1 MVRDVALV
9 TIGPSSLGDGLLVFL
24 FVQGLDVDQQV
35 MDPIGITCLH
45 GSHSLT
51 LSDVC
56 PVEGIQAHQLV
67 DLSHHIGLVV
77 LTHSQLVDGI
87 GILHELEA
95 STFAIHEVS
104 QLLSLLKDV
113 LPILTGEGFHD
124 LGFPCLDPTI
134 QKGLVVEHVK
144 GIIRVRQIEQGCKIS
159 LAQNPMESLPLR
171 SIRVSGELVLKDHR
185 EFFPVSLTSGLDDVC
200 HLVQHLDGV
209 RVDSIS
215 TDDLC
220 NQLSDEDGTI
230 EHTIHVGGSL
240 GTFASLS
247 RGVGIHECSG
257 QSHRT
262 RDHFEDPVGL

>member
-1 MVRDVALV
+1 MVRNVALV
-9 TIGPSSLGDGLLVFL
+9 TIHPSSLGDGLLVFL
-24 FVQGLDVDQQV
+24 FVQGLNVDQQV

-51 LSDVC
+51 LSNVC
-56 PVEGIQAHQLV
+56 AVEGIQAHQLV
-67 DLSHHIGLVV
+67 DLVDKVRLVV
-77 LTHSQLVDGI
+77 LTDDQFVDGI
-87 GILHELEA
+87 SIFEELEA
-95 STFAIHEVS
+95 STFAIHVVS
-104 QLLSLLKDV
+104 QLLSLHENV
-113 LPILTGEGFHD
+113 LPVLTGESFHD

-134 QKGLVVEHVK
+134 QKGLLVEHVK
-144 GIIRVRQIEQGCKIS
+144 GIIRIRQIEQGCKIS
-159 LAQNPMESLPLR
+159 LAQNPVESLPLLG
-171 SIRVSGELVLKDHR
+171 IRVSCELVLKNHR
-185 EFFPVSLTSGLDDVC
+185 EFFPVSLTSGLNDVC
-200 HLVQHLDGV
+200 HFVQHLDRV

-230 EHTIHVGGSL
+230 EHTIHMSGSL

-262 RDHFEDPVGL
+262 RDHFEDPIGL